1 MKLLP
6 FIWLGAE
13 TAKKPNVV
21 LILTDD
27 LGMGDISVRLIF
39 FIFDLLPN

>member
-27 LGMGDISVRLIF
+27 LGMGDISVRWIF
-39 FIFDLLPN
+39 RFQNFFS